1 MLIYGL
7 TDRLIFFTIVLQ
19 DEIETAM
26 RLCGITD
33 LNAVRGDLS
42 YLNTRELEQ
51 LLPPRP
57 RSKSWF
63 SFGSRQTKL

>member
-1 MLIYGL
+1 
-7 TDRLIFFTIVLQ
+7 
-19 DEIETAM
+19 M

-42 YLNTRELEQ
+42 YLNTRELEL

-57 RSKSWF
+57 PPQQQTRSWF
-63 SFGSRQTKL
+63 SRLAFGGGGSSGLSKL